1 MSSPSA
7 PASSDARALDSHVI
21 TREDAEDEE
30 YRKFMTEEANKARH
44 EVSGGTQKDSWVLPF
59 PPPYCD
65 PPALFPP
72 STPTCGPPFPSLAA

>member
-44 EVSGGTQKDSWVLPF
+44 EVSGGTTQKGL
-59 PPPYCD
+59 
-65 PPALFPP
+65 
-72 STPTCGPPFPSLAA
+72 GPSLSSSFL